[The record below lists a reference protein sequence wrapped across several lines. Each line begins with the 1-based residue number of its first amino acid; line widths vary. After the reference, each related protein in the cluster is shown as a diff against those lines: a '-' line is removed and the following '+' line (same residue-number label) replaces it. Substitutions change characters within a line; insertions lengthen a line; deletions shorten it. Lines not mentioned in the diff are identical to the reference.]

1 MEMGEWG
8 GSAGTGRCQAGRL
21 PSNGGQRVTCAAA
34 SGPAVPAH
42 PNLIKKSPFYALIK
56 HL

>member
-42 PNLIKKSPFYALIK
+42 PREARPGCGEEDAP
-56 HL
+56 